1 MAHASIIGPARWAAM
16 ADSGPTLFDE
26 ARPKSLKAIGAAI
39 EACRRCPIGF
49 NGTHA
54 VMGEGPRDAALMIVG
69 EQPGDKEEEQGRPF
83 VGPAGQLLNTYLE
96 DAGIDRQRVYL
107 TNAVK
112 HFKFVQ
118 RGKRRLHDKPNA
130 GEIDICRWWV
140 DSERELIEPKLI
152 LALGASAA
160 RGMLGKTVSVQKL
173 RGTPHMLEDGGEL
186 WVTVHPSYLLRLQD
200 EGKLLEQ
207 KRFAADLRK
216 VAARLAE
223 V

>member
-1 MAHASIIGPARWAAM
+1 MVHAEP
-16 ADSGPTLFDE
+16 DLFEE
-26 ARPKSLKAIGAAI
+26 ARPKSLKAIGEAI

-69 EQPGDKEEEQGRPF
+69 EQPGDKEEDEGHPF
-83 VGPAGQLLNTYLE
+83 VGPAGQLLSVYLE
-96 DAGIDRQRVYL
+96 DAGIDRERTYV

-130 GEIDICRWWV
+130 GEIDICRWWI
-140 DSERELIEPKLI
+140 DGERELIQSKLI

-160 RGMLGKTVSVQKL
+160 RGMLGKAVSVQRM
-173 RGTPHMLEDGGEL
+173 RGAPQMLEDGSEL
-186 WVTVHPSYLLRLQD
+186 WVTIHPSYLLRLKD
-200 EGKLLEQ
+200 EGKLVEQ
-207 KRFAADLRK
+207 RRFAEDLSK

-223 V
+223 LA

>member
-1 MAHASIIGPARWAAM
+1 ME
-16 ADSGPTLFDE
+16 TLFDE
-26 ARPKSLKAIGAAI
+26 VRPKSLKAIGEAI

-54 VMGEGPRDAALMIVG
+54 VMGEGPRDAALMVVG

-83 VGPAGQLLNTYLE
+83 VGPAGQLLSVYLE
-96 DAGIDRQRVYL
+96 EAGIDRERVYV

-140 DSERELIEPKLI
+140 DGERALVQPKLI

-160 RGMLGKTVSVQKL
+160 RGMIGKVVSVQKL
-173 RGTPHMLEDGGEL
+173 RGMPHPLEGGAEL
-186 WVTVHPSYLLRLQD
+186 WVTIHPSYLLRLKD
-200 EGKLLEQ
+200 EGKLVEER
-207 KRFAADLRK
+207 RFAEDLRK

-223 V
+223 LR